1 MKKIKL
7 IFEDGYTGM
16 VYMSGTY
23 KSIRKYYI
31 GKLFEVDLDG
41 LKKKVIDIEFIYQRN
56 RR

>member
-1 MKKIKL
+1 MKKVKL

-23 KSIRKYYI
+23 ESIRKHYI